1 MSKFD
6 ISFYQDFDEK
16 LLSFS
21 IESFDINLYVCKT
34 CHSKIKSN
42 KTPQETLHDKLLVPP
57 IPLKLHSLRKLEKIV
72 ICQIILKMIAM
83 MHGTGKFRRV
93 KGSIYN
99 ILIEAGSVCKTVPRG
114 ADSDALVL
122 VK

>member
-42 KTPQETLHDKLLVPP
+42 KTPQETLHGKLLVPP

>member
-1 MSKFD
+1 M
-6 ISFYQDFDEK
+6 
-16 LLSFS
+16 
-21 IESFDINLYVCKT
+21 
-34 CHSKIKSN
+34 
-42 KTPQETLHDKLLVPP
+42 PP
-57 IPLKLHSLRKLEKIV
+57 IPLKLHSLRNLEKIV
-72 ICQIILKMIAM
+72 ICQIILFKMIAIV
-83 MHGTGKFRRV
+83 HGTGKFRTV

>member
-1 MSKFD
+1 M
-6 ISFYQDFDEK
+6 
-16 LLSFS
+16 
-21 IESFDINLYVCKT
+21 
-34 CHSKIKSN
+34 
-42 KTPQETLHDKLLVPP
+42 PP

-72 ICQIILKMIAM
+72 ICQIILKIIAM